1 MAIAQTFIRH
11 HFFYSEQNGRNH
23 YGQHIHD
30 KRPRCIHVGISRSR
44 ANKSFSAERLHRH
57 NSTVRNRQPTCSS
70 RKNCGGINLLMG
82 LGKGITASCS
92 LQNNTLVVNYLE
104 GDWIGKI
111 IGLAV
116 GWILCFIP
124 FITAIIGC
132 IQQVGLPN
140 EINMEIS
147 AAASRIQSTT
157 ISDEE

>member
-1 MAIAQTFIRH
+1 MANTFMTNVPDA
-11 HFFYSEQNGRNH
+11 FTLGYL
-23 YGQHIHD
+23 GQELTKAFQQKGYIVTTALSGTD
-30 KRPRCIHVGISRSR
+30 NLRV
-44 ANKSFSAERLHRH
+44 RLE
-57 NSTVRNRQPTCSS
+57 
-70 RKNCGGINLLMG
+70 KNCGGINLLMG

-140 EINMEIS
+140 EINMESQLPPAVFNLQPFLTKNNTQGGANTMKKSILCFY
-147 AAASRIQSTT
+147 
-157 ISDEE
+157 

>member
-1 MAIAQTFIRH
+1 
-11 HFFYSEQNGRNH
+11 
-23 YGQHIHD
+23 
-30 KRPRCIHVGISRSR
+30 
-44 ANKSFSAERLHRH
+44 
-57 NSTVRNRQPTCSS
+57 
-70 RKNCGGINLLMG
+70 MG

-132 IQQVGLPN
+132 
-140 EINMEIS
+140 S
-147 AAASRIQSTT
+147 SK
-157 ISDEE
+157 

>member
-1 MAIAQTFIRH
+1 MSQQHCPGQTTYVFV
-11 HFFYSEQNGRNH
+11 S
-23 YGQHIHD
+23 
-30 KRPRCIHVGISRSR
+30 K
-44 ANKSFSAERLHRH
+44 
-57 NSTVRNRQPTCSS
+57 
-70 RKNCGGINLLMG
+70 KNCDGINLLMG

-132 IQQVGLPN
+132 
-140 EINMEIS
+140 S
-147 AAASRIQSTT
+147 SK
-157 ISDEE
+157 

>member
-1 MAIAQTFIRH
+1 MANTFMTNVPDT
-11 HFFYSEQNGRNH
+11 FTLEYL
-23 YGQHIHD
+23 GQELT
-30 KRPRCIHVGISRSR
+30 
-44 ANKSFSAERLHRH
+44 KSFQQKGYIVTTALSGTDNLRVRLE
-57 NSTVRNRQPTCSS
+57 
-70 RKNCGGINLLMG
+70 KNCGGINLLMG